1 MCIKRTPDAP
11 VVSDAAFESKLYHM
25 YREACIAR
33 DNFKKQRN
41 ELRAKLKAL
50 QLRGQIKQVARQL
63 VKGSSR

>member
-1 MCIKRTPDAP
+1 
-11 VVSDAAFESKLYHM
+11 M